1 VATAWGVLSGSAG
14 ERRALRAP
22 FTFLFRV
29 LTVR

>member
-1 VATAWGVLSGSAG
+1 VVGGSAG
-14 ERRALRAP
+14 EGRAERAP